1 MASHNGT
8 STAVPL
14 LLRVRPASGFGLSTT
29 SSRSHSA
36 LAIDSFAEHPQ
47 SLGTALGIPVDRV
60 EQALMTLRRLG
71 LITVSPPRIKLNQ
84 QVIHLP
90 PESPVYRPYRQLLKQ
105 RALARQDLLPDSSG
119 SSLSLLFTASPAV
132 EAQLRSRLLAVLRE
146 FEPEVRAASSE
157 RLYFLGI
164 DLFPW

>member
-119 SSLSLLFTASPAV
+119 YSLSLLFTASPAV

-157 RLYFLGI
+157 RLYVLGI
-164 DLFPW
+164 DLVPW